1 MKKLFLTVSL
11 ILSVQFLFSQGG
23 NGWTLECGGYSFK
36 VWDDD
41 TPIGYSF
48 KSGDRISR
56 NYSGKVTSVGNIYIS
71 YNYSGEVTQIGNVYI
86 SRNYSGKI
94 TQIGGMYLS
103 FDYSGNFTGSSGS
116 IDCDW

>member
-1 MKKLFLTVSL
+1 MKKLVLTVIL
-11 ILSVQFLFSQGG
+11 ILNVQFLFSQDV

-56 NYSGKVTSVGNIYIS
+56 NYSGKVTKVGDIRIY
-71 YNYSGEVTQIGNVYI
+71 YNYSGEVNKIGNVRI
-86 SRNYSGKI
+86 TRNYSGKI
-94 TQIGGMYLS
+94 NKIGNMRLN
-103 FDYSGNFTGSSGS
+103 FDYSGRFTGSSGS